1 MPIQYTPSNIA
12 KLPEQGVNM
21 EQDIFETENTEIAI
35 TYGYNNMNTH
45 ELLDAYLDKHLDQQM
60 LDIVNDDEKIDEIEK
75 HLEVIQSYMLKKIE
89 SIEHVMIRKDLALG
103 EVKSAKSVYKDHL
116 DFLIR
121 KEKAITRAW
130 GRLEELIITLVEN
143 IGEDKNNK
151 KYLTKDSLTYC
162 VYDSPGTLE
171 ITNESE
177 VPDRY
182 LKLETKMDKA
192 RLRKDII
199 KDGNTDYAAVPRKK
213 RLKIK

>member
-1 MPIQYTPSNIA
+1 MKSDNYNKIA
-12 KLPEQGVNM
+12 H
-21 EQDIFETENTEIAI
+21 DH
-35 TYGYNNMNTH
+35 GYKKMNSY

-60 LDIVNDDEKIDEIEK
+60 LDIAEDGEKIDDIEK
-75 HLEVIQSYMLKKIE
+75 HLHVIQNFMLKKIE
-89 SIEHVMIRKDLALG
+89 SIEHVMIRKDIAL
-103 EVKSAKSVYKDHL
+103 EQVKSAKNVYRKHL
-116 DFLIR
+116 DFLTK
-121 KEKAITRAW
+121 KEKAINNAW
-130 GRLEELIITLVEN
+130 SRLEGMIITLVEN
-143 IGEDKNNK
+143 IGDKNKDNFL
-151 KYLTKDSLTYC
+151 LTKDSITYC

-199 KDGNTDYAAVPRKK
+199 KDGDTDYAAVPRKK